1 MVTHAH
7 ASQTDGRDRQSAC
20 TQYSRSHRLPFL
32 EIARIYAVS
41 VGTMTDVTLPSL
53 GESVTEGIITQWF
66 KKIGDTVARDEP
78 LFEVSTDKVD
88 SEMPSPAAGVL
99 VQILAEE
106 GDTVETGSRVAVI
119 DEAGT
124 ASPSVAS
131 TDVTSPQPVAA
142 APTPRP
148 TPVVDKIVDTANG
161 VVVSPVVR
169 RILADGGVEPSTL
182 QGSGP
187 GGAITRRDAERAVL
201 DGPTEEMVVAL
212 SNGRR
217 RMGQHMAVSAQVTPH
232 GFVAIEA
239 DGAVF
244 AKLDALGR
252 STRDGVTV
260 SDEMLVSLAAVRAL
274 AEFEFLNATFT
285 SEELVVHRT
294 VNLGLVRSVAD
305 DGMLVPVVHAA
316 AGLTLRALARR
327 VNELDERVVSR
338 QLTTDDLMGGTFTV
352 LGAPSATTLW
362 SEPIIIQP
370 QVAVLSVGAV
380 REVPVVVTHGGA
392 STIEIGR
399 RVILGLSFDHRVCE
413 PVGAVEYLER
423 VGQLLAGLDVEGER

>member
-1 MVTHAH
+1 
-7 ASQTDGRDRQSAC
+7 
-20 TQYSRSHRLPFL
+20 
-32 EIARIYAVS
+32 
-41 VGTMTDVTLPSL
+41 MTDVTLPSL

-66 KKIGDTVARDEP
+66 KKVGDTVARDEP

-99 VQILAEE
+99 TQILAEE

-119 DEAGT
+119 DESGT
-124 ASPSVAS
+124 ASPPVAS
-131 TDVTSPQPVAA
+131 MAEATSEPAAAAA
-142 APTPRP
+142 APAPS
-148 TPVVDKIVDTANG
+148 PVVAKSDDTANG

-274 AEFEFLNATFT
+274 AEFEYLNATFT
-285 SEELVVHRT
+285 GEDLVVHRT

-327 VNELDERVVSR
+327 VNELDERVASR
-338 QLTTDDLMGGTFTV
+338 QLTTDDLMGGTFTL
-352 LGAPSATTLW
+352 LGAPSANTLW

-380 REVPVVVTHGGA
+380 REVPVVVAHDGVSA
-392 STIEIGR
+392 IEVGR
-399 RVILGLSFDHRVCE
+399 RVVLGLSFDHRVCE

>member
-1 MVTHAH
+1 MV
-7 ASQTDGRDRQSAC
+7 
-20 TQYSRSHRLPFL
+20 
-32 EIARIYAVS
+32 
-41 VGTMTDVTLPSL
+41 DVTLPSL

-66 KKIGDTVARDEP
+66 KKVGDTVARDEP

-99 VQILAEE
+99 TQILAEE

-119 DEAGT
+119 EESGSAT
-124 ASPSVAS
+124 PKAPPAPRAEPQAESVAPPP
-131 TDVTSPQPVAA
+131 SPPPVAA
-142 APTPRP
+142 RNDD
-148 TPVVDKIVDTANG
+148 VLNG

-169 RILADGGVEPSTL
+169 RILADGGVEPSTI

-187 GGAITRRDAERAVL
+187 GGSITRRDAERAVL
-201 DGPTEEMVVAL
+201 DGPTEEMVVAI

-244 AKLDALGR
+244 AKLDSLGR
-252 STRDGVTV
+252 ATRDGVV
-260 SDEMLVSLAAVRAL
+260 ISDEMLVSLAAVRAL

-285 SEELVVHRT
+285 GEDLVVHRT

-327 VNELDERVVSR
+327 VSELDERVSSR
-338 QLTTDDLMGGTFTV
+338 HLTTDDLMGGTFTV
-352 LGAPSATTLW
+352 LGAPSAHTLW

-380 REVPVVVTHGGA
+380 REVPVVVTVDGL
-392 STIEIGR
+392 STVAVGR
-399 RVILGLSFDHRVCE
+399 RLVLGLSFDHRVCE
-413 PVGAVEYLER
+413 PVAAVTYLER

>member
-1 MVTHAH
+1 
-7 ASQTDGRDRQSAC
+7 
-20 TQYSRSHRLPFL
+20 
-32 EIARIYAVS
+32 
-41 VGTMTDVTLPSL
+41 MTDVTLPSL

-66 KKIGDTVARDEP
+66 KKVGDTVARDEP

-99 VQILAEE
+99 TQILADE

-119 DEAGT
+119 DETGT
-124 ASPSVAS
+124 ATPGAPQQEPETTTAVPVPSPPPAVANGE
-131 TDVTSPQPVAA
+131 A
-142 APTPRP
+142 
-148 TPVVDKIVDTANG
+148 TANG

-169 RILADGGVEPSTL
+169 RILADGGVEASTL
-182 QGSGP
+182 QGTGP
-187 GGAITRRDAERAVL
+187 GGSITRRDAERAVL
-201 DGPTEEMVVAL
+201 DGPTEELVVAL

-239 DGAVF
+239 DGGVF
-244 AKLDALGR
+244 AKLDVLGR
-252 STRDGVTV
+252 STRDGVAIA
-260 SDEMLVSLAAVRAL
+260 DEMLVSLAAVRAL

-285 SEELVVHRT
+285 GEDLVVHRT

-327 VNELDERVVSR
+327 VSELDERVASR
-338 QLTTDDLMGGTFTV
+338 HLTTDDLMGGTFTV
-352 LGAPSATTLW
+352 LGAPSAHTLW

-370 QVAVLSVGAV
+370 QVAVLSVGAA
-380 REVPVVVTHGGA
+380 REVPVVVTDNGVT
-392 STIEIGR
+392 SLSVGR
-399 RVILGLSFDHRVCE
+399 RLVLGLSFDHRICE
-413 PVGAVEYLER
+413 PVAAASYLER
-423 VGQLLAGLDVEGER
+423 VAQLLAGLDVEGER